1 MLLLLFFF
9 YIKIVGAL
17 GPRLLLINPV
27 VVLCKSTHQLC
38 WCSLATQRA
47 AKHAAGN
54 QQGKGWLVFIVLI
67 INVLFKFGL
76 KQKEGKVNIALD
88 YAILRLHPT
97 LHNSAK
103 LV

>member
-38 WCSLATQRA
+38 WCSLTRA
-47 AKHAAGN
+47 AKHAAGT

-97 LHNSAK
+97 LHNSVK